1 MKKIAIIAIASF
13 IVISSSIYY
22 GFSVAPDVLLHTKDE
37 ILLESESENSH
48 DSDLINFSPSTKGTL
63 IECSGDF
70 SCALN
75 GLKDV
80 SESESPEI
88 VLKIF
93 SEITF
98 AAKQT
103 GHRCH
108 VLGHE
113 LGNFL
118 YGYTG
123 DLLQSLSLTD
133 RTCGGSIYHGVMQE
147 YFKTNLLS
155 DNGSPSYIV
164 ASKACDELV
173 DISHSQIRSE
183 CAHGV
188 GHGLVIAYNYDAL
201 TAVTRCDEFEDDF
214 AQRSCVEGAFMENAL
229 GYLATNGGTFDED
242 DLLFPCN
249 VLDEKYAGACYHYHS
264 IYLLKKVNKSAE
276 DAFEQCEKN
285 ENEMH
290 VRNCYYGIGIMNA
303 FYSNYNFDKILS
315 NCQKGNLN
323 FQTYCFAGAVYNT
336 SDQMGISRSFELCQI
351 LPQQFKMDCYENL
364 GKWIHTIYF
373 TNEEIENY
381 CSQLNNSKYYQ
392 ACVNGN
398 PEEIGLL

>member
-1 MKKIAIIAIASF
+1 MKKIAIIAIAIF
-13 IVISSSIYY
+13 VVISSSIYY
-22 GFSVAPDVLLHTKDE
+22 GFSVTPDVLLDTKDE
-37 ILLESESENSH
+37 IILESESENSQNNV
-48 DSDLINFSPSTKGTL
+48 LINFSSSTKGTP
-63 IECSGDF
+63 IECDGDLG
-70 SCALN
+70 CALN
-75 GLKDV
+75 DLKDV

-88 VLKIF
+88 VLKTF

-103 GHRCH
+103 GNKCH

-113 LGNFL
+113 LGIFL

-123 DLLQSLSLTD
+123 DLSQALSFTD
-133 RTCGGSIYHGVMQE
+133 RTCGGSIYHGIMKE

-155 DNGSPSYIV
+155 DDGIPSYIV

-173 DISHSQIRSE
+173 DVSYSQIRSE
-183 CAHGV
+183 CAHGI

-201 TAVTRCDEFEDDF
+201 TAVTRCDAFEDGF
-214 AQRSCVEGAFMENAL
+214 AQRSCAEGAFMENTR
-229 GYLATNGGTFDED
+229 GYLSAGGGTFDED

-249 VLDEKYAGACYHYHS
+249 VLDEKYAEACYHYHS
-264 IYLLKKVNKSAE
+264 IYLLNKVNQSVE
-276 DAFEQCEKN
+276 DAFGQCEKN
-285 ENEMH
+285 PNEMQ
-290 VRNCYYGIGIMNA
+290 VRHCYYGIGIMNA

-323 FQTYCFAGAVYNT
+323 YQTYCFAGAVYNT

-373 TNEEIENY
+373 TNEEIEDY

-392 ACVNGN
+392 ACINGN